1 MANNQSVRRH
11 LDAFTRGRIIGKLEE
26 GRSVTSVASEFG
38 IAHIIVSRLWRQ
50 FQTTGTAIRGFSS
63 GRPRGTTPADD
74 RYFILQ
80 ARRNRRQTAG
90 EIARHTTQA
99 TGRPISRFTVA
110 RRLHGGDES
119 RFSLSSDSHRIVIWR
134 ERGSRNHPSNIIE
147 RDRYG
152 GRGVLVWGG
161 IMLGSR
167 TDLHL
172 FDAGSVNGTRY
183 CNEILLPYV
192 RLFRG
197 AMGLQFLFMDDNA
210 PCHRKGAAE
219 QLLESEDIERMD
231 WPARSPDLNPIE
243 HVWDFLGRRLAARTL
258 PPVTIREL
266 RLALQDEWA
275 AMPQQ
280 LIDTLILSMGRR
292 CETSLAVSGEIISPT
307 KDRMFLAGHPSQ
319 GCFGLQSHCAP
330 CYFFNQ
336 AAFYPSDFSFT
347 LGQMR
352 DADQALGPL
361 IAASPKLLSYR
372 VVQMPIVRC

>member
-1 MANNQSVRRH
+1 MYTYTYTKDEVEKLAYQLNEEAERTERPIRRLSKVMYGSTCADMQVDVMGECLSSIKHVVGREMANNQSVRRH

-26 GRSVTSVASEFG
+26 GRSVT
-38 IAHIIVSRLWRQ
+38 R
-50 FQTTGTAIRGFSS
+50 TAIRGFSS

-74 RYFILQ
+74 RYIVLQ
-80 ARRNRRQTAG
+80 ARRNRR
-90 EIARHTTQA
+90 
-99 TGRPISRFTVA
+99 
-110 RRLHGGDES
+110 LHGGGLFARRPVRCVPLTPAHRRRRFLWCREHRNWRDNEWGRVLFTDES
-119 RFSLSSDSHRIVIWR
+119 RFSLSSDSHRILIWR
-134 ERGSRNHPSNIIE
+134 ERGSRDHPSDIIE

-167 TDLHL
+167 TDLHI

-183 CNEILLPYV
+183 CKEILLPYV

-197 AMGLQFLFMDDNA
+197 AMGLQFLFMDNNA
-210 PCHRKGAAE
+210 ACHRTVAAD
-219 QLLESEDIERMD
+219 QLLEGEDIERMD

-243 HVWDFLGRRLAARTL
+243 HVWDFLGRRLVARTL

-292 CETSLAVSGEIISPT
+292 CETCLAVRGDHIP
-307 KDRMFLAGHPSQ
+307 
-319 GCFGLQSHCAP
+319 
-330 CYFFNQ
+330 Y
-336 AAFYPSDFSFT
+336 
-347 LGQMR
+347 
-352 DADQALGPL
+352 
-361 IAASPKLLSYR
+361 
-372 VVQMPIVRC
+372 

>member
-1 MANNQSVRRH
+1 MANIQSVRRH

-26 GRSVTSVASEFG
+26 GRSVTSVAAEFG
-38 IAHIIVSRLWRQ
+38 IAHSIVSRLWRQ

-63 GRPRGTTPADD
+63 GLPRGTTPPQMTGTLSYRTEETGGRQREKSLDT
-74 RYFILQ
+74 
-80 ARRNRRQTAG
+80 RN
-90 EIARHTTQA
+90 
-99 TGRPISRFTVA
+99 
-110 RRLHGGDES
+110 
-119 RFSLSSDSHRIVIWR
+119 SLSSDSHRILIWR

-167 TDLHL
+167 TDLPI

-183 CNEILLPYV
+183 CNEILPYV

-210 PCHRKGAAE
+210 PCHRTVAAE

-258 PPVTIREL
+258 PPVMIREL
-266 RLALQDEWA
+266 RLALQDE
-275 AMPQQ
+275 
-280 LIDTLILSMGRR
+280 
-292 CETSLAVSGEIISPT
+292 
-307 KDRMFLAGHPSQ
+307 
-319 GCFGLQSHCAP
+319 
-330 CYFFNQ
+330 
-336 AAFYPSDFSFT
+336 
-347 LGQMR
+347 
-352 DADQALGPL
+352 
-361 IAASPKLLSYR
+361 
-372 VVQMPIVRC
+372 